1 MQKSPFLHAVTEWD
15 AISRLY
21 GAGKATNQKKFE
33 NVLHFKEQKLTS
45 SAVILLFSDV
55 VSAGE
60 KPLVSLFHGKPGLG
74 LNPLRYQRYFENLA
88 AKTSLIEPQ
97 NLYPTAEAA
106 RFHSLRIYAQ
116 VKQWQGERCW
126 HVNGELE
133 VESH

>member
-1 MQKSPFLHAVTEWD
+1 ENARDARVWHIKKVNEQRGKEVCRNLPFFTP
-15 AISRLY
+15 
-21 GAGKATNQKKFE
+21 
-33 NVLHFKEQKLTS
+33 
-45 SAVILLFSDV
+45 
-55 VSAGE
+55 E

-106 RFHSLRIYAQ
+106 RFHSLRIYLQ